1 MTNLTEKWKK
11 GELPDNHHYYFQMP
25 NGKYEVGNTFCLET
39 LRWCKDG
46 DKIKVLKEVPS
57 YEQLQEKEI
66 MYDTT
71 SRCNEK
77 FLWENESLKRENTK
91 LKTENKWYS
100 EQLNEAVKEVAK
112 LKELL
117 TMVKPVLQ
125 LEYNVTENRNLIKKI
140 NQVLGE
146 E

>member
-1 MTNLTEKWKK
+1 MTNLTEQWKK
-11 GELPDNHHYYFQMP
+11 SELPDGEYYCETE
-25 NGKYEVGNTFCLET
+25 NGVEILRTWRSSDGYMNFENICNEVFISNMDDC
-39 LRWCKDG
+39 
-46 DKIKVLKEVPS
+46 KVLAEVPS
-57 YEQLQEKEI
+57 FEQWQAKLE
-66 MYDTT
+66 
-71 SRCNEK
+71 
-77 FLWENESLKRENTK
+77 ENTK

-100 EQLNEAVKEVAK
+100 EQLNEAVKEVGQ

>member
-1 MTNLTEKWKK
+1 MTDLTEQLIKENK
-11 GELPDNHHYYFQMP
+11 ELEKRN
-25 NGKYEVGNTFCLET
+25 NGLHKLISELEA
-39 LRWCKDG
+39 
-46 DKIKVLKEVPS
+46 
-57 YEQLQEKEI
+57 
-66 MYDTT
+66 
-71 SRCNEK
+71 
-77 FLWENESLKRENTK
+77 ENTK

-100 EQLNEAVKEVAK
+100 EQLNEAVKEVGH

-125 LEYNVTENRNLIKKI
+125 LEYNVAENRNLIKKI

>member
-1 MTNLTEKWKK
+1 MTNLTEAWINIYKHKNSYWC
-11 GELPDNHHYYFQMP
+11 GTPNHTKSEALLHLADTENYLTTV
-25 NGKYEVGNTFCLET
+25 N
-39 LRWCKDG
+39 
-46 DKIKVLKEVPS
+46 I
-57 YEQLQEKEI
+57 EQLLKLQE
-66 MYDTT
+66 
-71 SRCNEK
+71 
-77 FLWENESLKRENTK
+77 ENTK